1 VRGCNTA
8 RALQQKTP
16 THRLSLSV
24 DYASRGR
31 SLAQRKWTGLNFFCV
46 ALACL
51 AAAHSSAVCAQS
63 SSDEY
68 KRNIESAVLEFDAG
82 NWAEARVLFQH
93 AHKLRPSA
101 RTLRGMGKAS
111 FELKEYVRAQREL
124 SSSLSEQRAPLS
136 EPQRQEIQALLTRI
150 ERFVGALKMR
160 VKPEDAHP
168 TIMVDGVRTDGEL
181 KLDLGAHEVNVRAD
195 GYQTLNHKISIE
207 GGKTQHLQLTLN
219 PVRQEVST
227 SLQPRAADVVSSQR
241 QNEPRHPRDQPSGGV
256 LSQWWFWAIVGAVV
270 VGGAATAVA
279 LTAEFV
285 PEPPVPGNTGL
296 STQVLTFAH

>member
-1 VRGCNTA
+1 M
-8 RALQQKTP
+8 
-16 THRLSLSV
+16 
-24 DYASRGR
+24 
-31 SLAQRKWTGLNFFCV
+31 AQRKWSPFCFFCV
-46 ALACL
+46 VLACL
-51 AAAHSSAVCAQS
+51 AAAQRSAVCAQS

-93 AHKLRPSA
+93 AHSLRPSA
-101 RTLRGMGKAS
+101 RTMRGMGKAS

-150 ERFVGALKMR
+150 DRFVGVLKMR

-168 TIMVDGVRTDGEL
+168 TIMIDGVRTDGEL
-181 KLDLGAHEVNVRAD
+181 KLDLGHHEINVQAD
-195 GYQTLNHKISIE
+195 GYQALNHKISIE

-219 PVRQEVST
+219 PVRLEANAAST
-227 SLQPRAADVVSSQR
+227 NLQPQAADVVSPQG
-241 QNEPRHPRDQPSGGV
+241 QNEPRQPRDRPSSGV

>member
-1 VRGCNTA
+1 MG
-8 RALQQKTP
+8 
-16 THRLSLSV
+16 RLGGWL
-24 DYASRGR
+24 
-31 SLAQRKWTGLNFFCV
+31 LAQRRRSAFHSFVLGAV
-46 ALACL
+46 LACF
-51 AAAHSSAVCAQS
+51 APSPAHASG
-63 SSDEY
+63 DEY

-93 AHKLRPSA
+93 AHSLRPSA
-101 RTLRGMGKAS
+101 RTMRGMGKAS

-124 SSSLSEQRAPLS
+124 SSSLSEGRAPLS

-150 ERFVGALKMR
+150 DRYVGVLKMR
-160 VKPEDAHP
+160 VKPADAQP

-181 KLDLGAHEVNVRAD
+181 KLDLGNHDIHVQAE
-195 GYQTLNHKISIE
+195 GYQTLNHKIAIE

-219 PVRQEVST
+219 PARPEVAAN
-227 SLQPRAADVVSSQR
+227 LQPRAADVVSLQR
-241 QNEPRHPRDQPSGGV
+241 QNEPRQPRDEASSGV
-256 LSQWWFWAIVGAVV
+256 LEQWWFWAIVGAVV

-285 PEPPVPGNTGL
+285 PEAPVPGNTGL

>member
-1 VRGCNTA
+1 MQYRPRFAVETS
-8 RALQQKTP
+8 

-31 SLAQRKWTGLNFFCV
+31 SLAQRKSSVSYFFCAV
-46 ALACL
+46 LACL
-51 AAAHSSAVCAQS
+51 AAAQSSAVCAQG

-93 AHKLRPSA
+93 AHTLRPSA
-101 RTLRGMGKAS
+101 RTMRGMGKAS

-136 EPQRQEIQALLTRI
+136 ESQRQEIQALLTRI
-150 ERFVGALKMR
+150 ERFVGVLKMR
-160 VKPEDAHP
+160 VKPPEAHP

-181 KLDLGAHEVNVRAD
+181 KLDLGAHEINVQAD
-195 GYQTLNHKISIE
+195 GYQTLNHKIAIE

-219 PVRQEVST
+219 PAQRDAT
-227 SLQPRAADVVSSQR
+227 PNLQPQAADVVSAPR
-241 QNEPRHPRDQPSGGV
+241 QHEPRQPRDQPSSGV
-256 LSQWWFWAIVGAVV
+256 LSEWWFWAIVGAVV